1 MKHSP
6 AKAYKIALIII
17 FSLLC
22 LVCLGAET
30 IIQQIDGRGVYVK
43 TVPRGAKVFID
54 GIERGTSPLKI
65 ENIISGTHTILIKKD
80 YYEDWE
86 RTISIA
92 GGGRLFI
99 SIDLTRSQN

>member
-1 MKHSP
+1 MN
-6 AKAYKIALIII
+6 KIALFFI
-17 FSLLC
+17 FALTC

-30 IIQQIDGRGVYVK
+30 IIKQIEGRGVYVK

-54 GIERGTSPLKI
+54 GIERGRSPLKI

-86 RTISIA
+86 RKLSIA
-92 GGGRLFI
+92 GGSQLYI
-99 SIDLTRSQN
+99 SVDLTRTE